1 MPWNYPFWQVF
12 RFACAAVAAGNA
24 AVLKHSP
31 NVTGCALALEA
42 LVADAGAPTGLLR
55 TIVLAEEVVPEVVS
69 DAIKEHDLHPLSE
82 PHIHLDDQENASVS
96 GSKPLVLHVHV
107 EVIGDIPDP
116 KYNEVEVT
124 RRVKPVEDSS
134 IEDLIADRLQKEA
147 ALIPVEGR
155 KSEIGDTIIADL
167 EGTFDDQ
174 PGGEP
179 IKADDLEIVL
189 GDEVIE
195 RSFTENLVG
204 VAEEEEKQFTVEYP
218 AEFSS
223 EALAGKKVHY
233 KAKIKSVGKSEV
245 PELND
250 DWAKSLDEGYDSL
263 ADLRKRL
270 KADLEKL
277 AEADA
282 DARVRNNAI
291 TKLIE
296 DNPFEVPNTLI
307 ENQARN
313 LLNNF
318 AQDMQQRGVD
328 LNKIEKE
335 FIQMA
340 FNNMRQQAER
350 DVRGAML
357 LDRIAGLEKVEV
369 SDAEVDEE
377 ISRMADY
384 YKASV
389 DEVRESI
396 EKQDGLENIRH
407 NLKTRKTIE
416 AIMAKAKITDGPW
429 VDENAAEPVPEAK
442 PKAAKKKEPAKK
454 AAKKG

>member
-1 MPWNYPFWQVF
+1 MKSEIKDV
-12 RFACAAVAAGNA
+12 
-24 AVLKHSP
+24 SP
-31 NVTGCALALEA
+31 TQKELTIEI
-42 LVADAGAPTGLLR
+42 DAGLLKDAYGKVSQKYANKANVPGFRKGYAPVDVVRLR
-55 TIVLAEEVVPEVVS
+55 FKDEIRSEVLQEVVPVVVS

-96 GSKPLVLHVHV
+96 GSQPLVFHVHV
-107 EVIGDIPDP
+107 EVIGEIPDP
-116 KYNEVEVT
+116 KYKEMEVT

-134 IEDLIADRLQKEA
+134 VEDLIADRLQKEA

-167 EGTFDDQ
+167 EGTFADQ
-174 PGGEP
+174 PDGEP

-204 VAEEEEKQFTVEYP
+204 VAEEEEKEFTVAYP

-223 EALAGKKVHY
+223 EALAGKTVNY

-291 TKLIE
+291 AKLIE
-296 DNPFEVPNTLI
+296 
-307 ENQARN
+307 
-313 LLNNF
+313 
-318 AQDMQQRGVD
+318 
-328 LNKIEKE
+328 EK
-335 FIQMA
+335 
-340 FNNMRQQAER
+340 
-350 DVRGAML
+350 
-357 LDRIAGLEKVEV
+357 
-369 SDAEVDEE
+369 
-377 ISRMADY
+377 
-384 YKASV
+384 
-389 DEVRESI
+389 
-396 EKQDGLENIRH
+396 
-407 NLKTRKTIE
+407 
-416 AIMAKAKITDGPW
+416 
-429 VDENAAEPVPEAK
+429 
-442 PKAAKKKEPAKK
+442 PAKTFK
-454 AAKKG
+454 NFDFKEKIGRAHV